1 MNKNILLGVTGG
13 IAIYK
18 VVDVVSRLKKL
29 DYNIKIIMT
38 DSACEF
44 VSPMTFETI
53 GKCDVKNKM
62 FHNNSHKVV
71 EHIELANWADLFMI
85 APASAN
91 TMAKI
96 NYGIADDLLSS
107 TALAYTK
114 PIMFCVSMNTNMLNN
129 PATQKNIKDLK
140 EKKHLIIDSNNG
152 MLACNTKGD
161 GRLKEPWEIVEEVE
175 KYFCKKDLK
184 GKKILIT
191 AGATV
196 ERIDPVRYITNDSS
210 GKMGYSIAKKA
221 FMRGADVTI
230 ISGKTTAE
238 SPYGVE
244 NIKVDS
250 AIEMKEKIE
259 SCIENYDCLIMAAAV
274 SDFKVKNRKELKI
287 KKQDVID
294 SLELEENPDILKSL
308 NKKENQIFIGF
319 AAETNNLLENARKKL
334 DKKNLDYI
342 VLNDVSK
349 KDIGFNSEYNKV
361 SVISKDKILDI
372 ERDTKLNIADR
383 ILDLIK

>member
-44 VSPMTFETI
+44 VSPMIFETI

-62 FHNNSHKVV
+62 FHKNSHKIV
-71 EHIELANWADLFMI
+71 EHIDLANWADLFLV

-91 TMAKI
+91 IMAKI
-96 NYGIADDLLSS
+96 NHGIADDLLTS

-129 PATQKNIKDLK
+129 PSTQKNIEELK
-140 EKKHLIIDSNNG
+140 EKNHLIIDSNSG
-152 MLACNTKGD
+152 MLACDTKGD

-175 KYFCKKDLK
+175 NYFCKKDLK
-184 GKKILIT
+184 GKKVLIT

-230 ISGKTTAE
+230 ISGKTSVD
-238 SPYGVE
+238 SPYGIE
-244 NIKVDS
+244 NIKVQS
-250 AIEMKEKIE
+250 ALDMKEQIE
-259 SCIENYDCLIMAAAV
+259 SCIDDYDCLIMAAAV
-274 SDFKVKNRKELKI
+274 SDFKVKNRKDLKI
-287 KKQDVID
+287 KKQDGIH

-319 AAETNNLLENARKKL
+319 AAETNNLIKNAEKKL
-334 DKKNLDYI
+334 NEKNLDYI

-361 SVISKDKILDI
+361 SIISKNQILELDKDK
-372 ERDTKLNIADR
+372 KLNIADK

>member
-71 EHIELANWADLFMI
+71 EHIELAKWADLFLI

-114 PIMFCVSMNTNMLNN
+114 PIMFCVSMNINMLNN
-129 PATQKNIKDLK
+129 PATQKNIEDLK
-140 EKKHLIIDSNNG
+140 QKKHLIVDSNSG
-152 MLACNTKGD
+152 MLACNTEGN

-175 KYFCKKDLK
+175 KYFCEKDLQ

-221 FMRGADVTI
+221 CMRGADVTI

-238 SPYGVE
+238 NPYGIE
-244 NIKVDS
+244 NIKVES

-259 SCIENYDCLIMAAAV
+259 SYIDDFDCLIMAAAV
-274 SDFKVKNRKELKI
+274 SDFKVKNRKDLKI
-287 KKQDVID
+287 KKQDGIN

-308 NKKENQIFIGF
+308 NKKDNQIFIGF
-319 AAETNNLLENARKKL
+319 AAETNNLLENAKKKL
-334 DKKNLDYI
+334 DKKNLDFI

-361 SVISKDKILDI
+361 TVISKDNILEI
-372 ERDTKLNIADR
+372 GKDTKLNIADK

>member
-62 FHNNSHKVV
+62 FHKNSHKVV
-71 EHIELANWADLFMI
+71 EHIDLASWADLFLV

-91 TMAKI
+91 IMAKI
-96 NYGIADDLLSS
+96 NHGIADDLLTS

-129 PATQKNIKDLK
+129 PATQKNIEELK
-140 EKKHLIIDSNNG
+140 EKNHLIIDSNSG
-152 MLACNTKGD
+152 LLACDTKGD

-175 KYFCKKDLK
+175 NYFCEKDLK
-184 GKKILIT
+184 DKKILIT

-230 ISGKTTAE
+230 ISGKTSVD

-244 NIKVDS
+244 NIKVQS
-250 AIEMKEKIE
+250 ALDMKEQIE
-259 SCIENYDCLIMAAAV
+259 SCIDDYDCLIMAAAV
-274 SDFKVKNRKELKI
+274 SDFKVKNRKDLKI
-287 KKQDVID
+287 KKQEGIH

-308 NKKENQIFIGF
+308 NKKDNQIFIGF
-319 AAETNNLLENARKKL
+319 SAETNNLIKNAEKKL
-334 DKKNLDYI
+334 KEKNLDYI

-361 SVISKDKILDI
+361 SVISKNQILELDK
-372 ERDTKLNIADR
+372 DTKLNIADR

>member
-18 VVDVVSRLKKL
+18 VVDVLSRLKKL

-44 VSPMTFETI
+44 VSPITFETI

-62 FHNNSHKVV
+62 FHKNSHKVV
-71 EHIELANWADLFMI
+71 EHIDLANWADLFLV

-91 TMAKI
+91 IMAKI
-96 NYGIADDLLSS
+96 NHGIADDLLTS

-114 PIMFCVSMNTNMLNN
+114 PIMFCISMNTNMLSN
-129 PATQKNIKDLK
+129 PSTQKNIEELK
-140 EKKHLIIDSNNG
+140 EKNHLIIDSNSG
-152 MLACNTKGD
+152 MLACDTKGD

-175 KYFCKKDLK
+175 KYFCEKDLK

-210 GKMGYSIAKKA
+210 GKMGYSIANKA
-221 FMRGADVTI
+221 FMRGADVTV
-230 ISGKTTAE
+230 ISGKTSVD
-238 SPYGVE
+238 SPYGVK
-244 NIKVDS
+244 NIKVQS
-250 AIEMKEKIE
+250 ALDMKEQIE
-259 SCIENYDCLIMAAAV
+259 SCIDNYDCLIMAAAV
-274 SDFKVKNRKELKI
+274 SDFKVKNRKDLKI
-287 KKQDVID
+287 KKQDGIH

-308 NKKENQIFIGF
+308 NKKDNQIFIGF
-319 AAETNNLLENARKKL
+319 AAETNNLIKNAEKKL
-334 DKKNLDYI
+334 NEKNLDYI

-361 SVISKDKILDI
+361 SIISKNQVLELDK
-372 ERDTKLNIADR
+372 DTKLNIADK

>member
-18 VVDVVSRLKKL
+18 VVDVLSRLKKL

-44 VSPMTFETI
+44 VSPITFETI

-62 FHNNSHKVV
+62 FHKNSHKVV
-71 EHIELANWADLFMI
+71 EHIDLANWADLFLV

-91 TMAKI
+91 IMAKI
-96 NYGIADDLLSS
+96 NHGIADDLLTS

-114 PIMFCVSMNTNMLNN
+114 PIMFCISMNTNMLSN
-129 PATQKNIKDLK
+129 PSTQKNIEELK
-140 EKKHLIIDSNNG
+140 EKNHLIIDSNSG
-152 MLACNTKGD
+152 MLACDTKGD

-175 KYFCKKDLK
+175 KYFCEKDLK

-210 GKMGYSIAKKA
+210 GKMGYSIANKA
-221 FMRGADVTI
+221 FMRGADVTV
-230 ISGKTTAE
+230 ISGKTSVD

-244 NIKVDS
+244 NIKVQSTLD
-250 AIEMKEKIE
+250 MKEQIE
-259 SCIENYDCLIMAAAV
+259 SCIDNYDCLIMAAAV
-274 SDFKVKNRKELKI
+274 SDFKVKNRKDLKI
-287 KKQDVID
+287 KKQDGIH

-308 NKKENQIFIGF
+308 NKKDNQIFIGF
-319 AAETNNLLENARKKL
+319 AAETNNLIKNAEKKL
-334 DKKNLDYI
+334 NEKNLDYI

-361 SVISKDKILDI
+361 SIISKNQVLELDK
-372 ERDTKLNIADR
+372 DTKLNIADK

>member
-71 EHIELANWADLFMI
+71 EHIELAKWADLFLI

-107 TALAYTK
+107 TALAYAK

-129 PATQKNIKDLK
+129 PATQKNIEDLK
-140 EKKHLIIDSNNG
+140 QKKHLIVDSNSG
-152 MLACNTKGD
+152 MLACNTEGN

-175 KYFCKKDLK
+175 KYFCEKDLQ

-221 FMRGADVTI
+221 CMRGADVTI

-238 SPYGVE
+238 NPYGIE
-244 NIKVDS
+244 NIKVES

-259 SCIENYDCLIMAAAV
+259 SYIGDFDSLIMAAAV
-274 SDFKVKNRKELKI
+274 SDFKVKNRKDLKI
-287 KKQDVID
+287 KKQDGIN

-308 NKKENQIFIGF
+308 NKKDNQIFIGF
-319 AAETNNLLENARKKL
+319 AAETNNLLENAKKKL
-334 DKKNLDYI
+334 DKKNLDFI

-361 SVISKDKILDI
+361 TVISKDNILEIDK
-372 ERDTKLNIADR
+372 DTKLNIADK

>member
-18 VVDVVSRLKKL
+18 VVDVLSRLKKL

-44 VSPMTFETI
+44 VSPITFETI

-62 FHNNSHKVV
+62 FHKNSHKVV
-71 EHIELANWADLFMI
+71 EHIDLANWADLFLV

-91 TMAKI
+91 IMAKI
-96 NYGIADDLLSS
+96 NHGIADDLLTS

-129 PATQKNIKDLK
+129 PSTQKNIEELK
-140 EKKHLIIDSNNG
+140 EKNHLIIDSNSG
-152 MLACNTKGD
+152 MLACDTKGD

-175 KYFCKKDLK
+175 KYFCEKDLK

-210 GKMGYSIAKKA
+210 GKMGYSIANKA

-230 ISGKTTAE
+230 ISGKTSVD
-238 SPYGVE
+238 SPYGVK
-244 NIKVDS
+244 NIKVQS
-250 AIEMKEKIE
+250 ALDMKEQIE
-259 SCIENYDCLIMAAAV
+259 SCIDNYDCLIMAAAV
-274 SDFKVKNRKELKI
+274 SDFKVKNRKDLKI
-287 KKQDVID
+287 KKQDGIH

-308 NKKENQIFIGF
+308 NKKDNQIFIGF
-319 AAETNNLLENARKKL
+319 AAETNNLIKNAEKKL
-334 DKKNLDYI
+334 NEKNLDYI

-361 SVISKDKILDI
+361 SIISKNQVLELDK
-372 ERDTKLNIADR
+372 DTKLNIADK

>member
-1 MNKNILLGVTGG
+1 MSKNILLGVTGG

-71 EHIELANWADLFMI
+71 EHIELAKWADLFLI

-107 TALAYTK
+107 TALAYAK

-129 PATQKNIKDLK
+129 PATQKNIEDLK
-140 EKKHLIIDSNNG
+140 QKKHLIVDSNSG
-152 MLACNTKGD
+152 MLACNTEGN

-175 KYFCKKDLK
+175 KYFCEKDLQ

-238 SPYGVE
+238 NPYGIK
-244 NIKVDS
+244 NIKVES

-259 SCIENYDCLIMAAAV
+259 SYIGDFDSLIMAAAV
-274 SDFKVKNRKELKI
+274 SDFKVKNRKDLKI
-287 KKQDVID
+287 KKQDGIN

-308 NKKENQIFIGF
+308 NKKDNQIFIGF
-319 AAETNNLLENARKKL
+319 AAETNNLLENAKKKL
-334 DKKNLDYI
+334 DKKNLDFI

-361 SVISKDKILDI
+361 TVISKDNILEIDK
-372 ERDTKLNIADR
+372 DTKLNIADK

>member
-62 FHNNSHKVV
+62 FHKNSHKIV
-71 EHIELANWADLFMI
+71 EHIDLANWADLFLV

-91 TMAKI
+91 IMAKI
-96 NYGIADDLLSS
+96 NHGIADDLLTS

-129 PATQKNIKDLK
+129 PSTQKNIEELK
-140 EKKHLIIDSNNG
+140 EKNHLIIDSNSG
-152 MLACNTKGD
+152 MLACDTKGD

-175 KYFCKKDLK
+175 NYFCKKDLK
-184 GKKILIT
+184 GKKVLIT

-230 ISGKTTAE
+230 ISGKTSVD
-238 SPYGVE
+238 SPYGIE
-244 NIKVDS
+244 NIKVQS
-250 AIEMKEKIE
+250 ALDMKEQIE
-259 SCIENYDCLIMAAAV
+259 SCIDDYDCLIMAAAV
-274 SDFKVKNRKELKI
+274 SDFKVKNRKDLKI
-287 KKQDVID
+287 KKQDGIH

-319 AAETNNLLENARKKL
+319 AAETNNLIKNAEKKL
-334 DKKNLDYI
+334 NKKNLDYI

-361 SVISKDKILDI
+361 SIISKNQILELDK
-372 ERDTKLNIADR
+372 DTKLNIADK

>member
-62 FHNNSHKVV
+62 FHKNSHKIV
-71 EHIELANWADLFMI
+71 EHIDLANWADLFLV

-91 TMAKI
+91 IMAKI
-96 NYGIADDLLSS
+96 NHGIADDLLTS

-129 PATQKNIKDLK
+129 PSTQKNIEELK
-140 EKKHLIIDSNNG
+140 EKNHLIIDSNSG
-152 MLACNTKGD
+152 MLACDTKGD

-175 KYFCKKDLK
+175 NYFCKKDLK
-184 GKKILIT
+184 GKKVLIT

-230 ISGKTTAE
+230 ISGKTSVD
-238 SPYGVE
+238 SPYGIE
-244 NIKVDS
+244 NIKVQS
-250 AIEMKEKIE
+250 ALDMKEQIE
-259 SCIENYDCLIMAAAV
+259 SCIDDYDCLIMAAAV
-274 SDFKVKNRKELKI
+274 SDFKVKNRKDLKI
-287 KKQDVID
+287 KKQDGIH

-319 AAETNNLLENARKKL
+319 AAETNNLIKNAEKKL
-334 DKKNLDYI
+334 NKKNLDYI

-361 SVISKDKILDI
+361 SIISKNQILELDKDK
-372 ERDTKLNIADR
+372 KLNIADK

>member
-140 EKKHLIIDSNNG
+140 EKKHLIIDSNSG

-287 KKQDVID
+287 KKQDGID
-294 SLELEENPDILKSL
+294 SLELEENPDILKL
-308 NKKENQIFIGF
+308 IKKENQIFIGF

-361 SVISKDKILDI
+361 SVISKDNILDI

>member
-62 FHNNSHKVV
+62 FHKNSHKIV
-71 EHIELANWADLFMI
+71 EHIDLANWADLFLV

-91 TMAKI
+91 IMAKI
-96 NYGIADDLLSS
+96 NHGIADDLLTS

-129 PATQKNIKDLK
+129 PSTQKNIEELK
-140 EKKHLIIDSNNG
+140 EKNHLIIDSNSG
-152 MLACNTKGD
+152 MLACDTKGD

-175 KYFCKKDLK
+175 NYFCKKDLK
-184 GKKILIT
+184 GKKVLIT

-230 ISGKTTAE
+230 ISGKTSVD
-238 SPYGVE
+238 SPYGIE
-244 NIKVDS
+244 NIKVQS
-250 AIEMKEKIE
+250 ALDMKEQIE
-259 SCIENYDCLIMAAAV
+259 SCIDDYDCLIMAAAV
-274 SDFKVKNRKELKI
+274 SDFKVKNRKDLKI
-287 KKQDVID
+287 KKQDGIH

-319 AAETNNLLENARKKL
+319 AAETNNLIKNAEKKL
-334 DKKNLDYI
+334 NEKNLDYI

-361 SVISKDKILDI
+361 SIISKNQILELDKDK
-372 ERDTKLNIADR
+372 KLNIADK

>member
-71 EHIELANWADLFMI
+71 EHIELAKWADLFLI

-129 PATQKNIKDLK
+129 PATQKNIEDLK
-140 EKKHLIIDSNNG
+140 QKKHLIVDSNSG
-152 MLACNTKGD
+152 MLACNTKGN

-175 KYFCKKDLK
+175 KYFCEKDLQ

-238 SPYGVE
+238 NPYGIV
-244 NIKVDS
+244 
-250 AIEMKEKIE
+250 
-259 SCIENYDCLIMAAAV
+259 
-274 SDFKVKNRKELKI
+274 KI
-287 KKQDVID
+287 KKQDGIN

-308 NKKENQIFIGF
+308 NKKDNQIFIGF
-319 AAETNNLLENARKKL
+319 AAETNNLLENAKKKL
-334 DKKNLDYI
+334 DKKNLDFI

-361 SVISKDKILDI
+361 TVISKDNILEI
-372 ERDTKLNIADR
+372 GKDTKLNIADK

>member
-140 EKKHLIIDSNNG
+140 EKKHLIIDSNSG

-161 GRLKEPWEIVEEVE
+161 GRLKEP
-175 KYFCKKDLK
+175 
-184 GKKILIT
+184 
-191 AGATV
+191 
-196 ERIDPVRYITNDSS
+196 
-210 GKMGYSIAKKA
+210 
-221 FMRGADVTI
+221 
-230 ISGKTTAE
+230 
-238 SPYGVE
+238 
-244 NIKVDS
+244 
-250 AIEMKEKIE
+250 
-259 SCIENYDCLIMAAAV
+259 
-274 SDFKVKNRKELKI
+274 
-287 KKQDVID
+287 
-294 SLELEENPDILKSL
+294 
-308 NKKENQIFIGF
+308 
-319 AAETNNLLENARKKL
+319 
-334 DKKNLDYI
+334 
-342 VLNDVSK
+342 
-349 KDIGFNSEYNKV
+349 
-361 SVISKDKILDI
+361 
-372 ERDTKLNIADR
+372 
-383 ILDLIK
+383 

>member
-1 MNKNILLGVTGG
+1 MSKNILLGVTGG

-62 FHNNSHKVV
+62 FHNNLHKVV
-71 EHIELANWADLFMI
+71 EHIELAKWADLFLI

-96 NYGIADDLLSS
+96 NYGIADDLLLS

-129 PATQKNIKDLK
+129 PATQKNIEDLK
-140 EKKHLIIDSNNG
+140 QKKHLIVDSNSG
-152 MLACNTKGD
+152 MLACNTEGN

-175 KYFCKKDLK
+175 KYFCEKDLQ

-238 SPYGVE
+238 NPYGIE
-244 NIKVDS
+244 NIKVES

-259 SCIENYDCLIMAAAV
+259 SYIGDFDCLIMAAAV
-274 SDFKVKNRKELKI
+274 SDFKVKNRKDLKI
-287 KKQDVID
+287 KKQDGIN

-308 NKKENQIFIGF
+308 NKKDNQIFIGF
-319 AAETNNLLENARKKL
+319 AAETNNLLENAKKKL
-334 DKKNLDYI
+334 DKKNLDFI

-361 SVISKDKILDI
+361 TIISKDNILEI
-372 ERDTKLNIADR
+372 GKDTKLNIADK

>member
-71 EHIELANWADLFMI
+71 EHIELAKWADLFLI

-129 PATQKNIKDLK
+129 PATQKNIEDLK
-140 EKKHLIIDSNNG
+140 QKKHLIVDSNSG
-152 MLACNTKGD
+152 MLACNTEGN

-175 KYFCKKDLK
+175 KYFCEKDLQ

-221 FMRGADVTI
+221 CMRGADVTI

-238 SPYGVE
+238 NPYGIE
-244 NIKVDS
+244 NIKVES

-259 SCIENYDCLIMAAAV
+259 SYIGDFDCLIMAAAV
-274 SDFKVKNRKELKI
+274 SDFKVKNRKDLKI
-287 KKQDVID
+287 KKQDGIN

-308 NKKENQIFIGF
+308 NKKDNQIFIGF
-319 AAETNNLLENARKKL
+319 AAETNNLLENAKKKL
-334 DKKNLDYI
+334 DKKNLDFI
-342 VLNDVSK
+342 LLNDVSK

-361 SVISKDKILDI
+361 TIISKDNILEI
-372 ERDTKLNIADR
+372 GKDTKLNIADK

>member
-1 MNKNILLGVTGG
+1 MSKNILLGVTGG

-71 EHIELANWADLFMI
+71 EHIELAKWADLFLI

-129 PATQKNIKDLK
+129 PATQKNIEDLK
-140 EKKHLIIDSNNG
+140 EKKHLIIDSNSG

-175 KYFCKKDLK
+175 
-184 GKKILIT
+184 IT

-238 SPYGVE
+238 SPYGIE
-244 NIKVDS
+244 NIKVES

-259 SCIENYDCLIMAAAV
+259 SCIDKFDCLIMAAAV
-274 SDFKVKNRKELKI
+274 SDFKVKNRKDLKI
-287 KKQDVID
+287 KKQDGIN

-308 NKKENQIFIGF
+308 NKKDGQTFIGF
-319 AAETNNLLENARKKL
+319 AAETNNLLENAKKKL
-334 DKKNLDYI
+334 DKKNLDFI

-361 SVISKDKILDI
+361 TVLSKDNILEIDK
-372 ERDTKLNIADR
+372 DTKLNIANK

>member
-1 MNKNILLGVTGG
+1 MSKNILLGVTGG

-71 EHIELANWADLFMI
+71 EHIELAKWADLFLI

-129 PATQKNIKDLK
+129 PATQKNIEDLK
-140 EKKHLIIDSNNG
+140 QKKHLIVDSNSG
-152 MLACNTKGD
+152 MLACNTEGN

-175 KYFCKKDLK
+175 KYFCEKDLQ

-238 SPYGVE
+238 NPYGIE
-244 NIKVDS
+244 NIKVES

-259 SCIENYDCLIMAAAV
+259 SYIGDFDCLIMAAAV
-274 SDFKVKNRKELKI
+274 S
-287 KKQDVID
+287 
-294 SLELEENPDILKSL
+294 
-308 NKKENQIFIGF
+308 GF
-319 AAETNNLLENARKKL
+319 
-334 DKKNLDYI
+334 
-342 VLNDVSK
+342 
-349 KDIGFNSEYNKV
+349 
-361 SVISKDKILDI
+361 
-372 ERDTKLNIADR
+372 
-383 ILDLIK
+383 

>member
-1 MNKNILLGVTGG
+1 MSKNILLGVTGG

-71 EHIELANWADLFMI
+71 EHIELAKWADLFLI

-129 PATQKNIKDLK
+129 PATQKNIEDLK
-140 EKKHLIIDSNNG
+140 QKKHLIVDSNSG
-152 MLACNTKGD
+152 MLACNTEGN

-175 KYFCKKDLK
+175 KYFCEKDLQ

-221 FMRGADVTI
+221 CMRGADVTI

-238 SPYGVE
+238 NPYGIE
-244 NIKVDS
+244 NIKVES

-259 SCIENYDCLIMAAAV
+259 SYIGDFDCLIMAAAV
-274 SDFKVKNRKELKI
+274 SDFKVKNRKDLKI
-287 KKQDVID
+287 KKQDGIN

-308 NKKENQIFIGF
+308 NKKDNQIFIGF
-319 AAETNNLLENARKKL
+319 AAETNNLLENAKKKL
-334 DKKNLDYI
+334 DKKNLDFI

-361 SVISKDKILDI
+361 TIISKDNILEI
-372 ERDTKLNIADR
+372 GKDTKLNIADK

>member
-1 MNKNILLGVTGG
+1 
-13 IAIYK
+13 
-18 VVDVVSRLKKL
+18 
-29 DYNIKIIMT
+29 
-38 DSACEF
+38 
-44 VSPMTFETI
+44 
-53 GKCDVKNKM
+53 
-62 FHNNSHKVV
+62 
-71 EHIELANWADLFMI
+71 
-85 APASAN
+85 
-91 TMAKI
+91 
-96 NYGIADDLLSS
+96 
-107 TALAYTK
+107 
-114 PIMFCVSMNTNMLNN
+114 MLNN

-140 EKKHLIIDSNNG
+140 EKKHLIIDSNSG

-175 KYFCKKDLK
+175 KYFCKKDLQ

-238 SPYGVE
+238 SPYGIE
-244 NIKVDS
+244 NIKVES

-259 SCIENYDCLIMAAAV
+259 SCIDNFDCLIMAAAV

-287 KKQDVID
+287 KKQDGID

-361 SVISKDKILDI
+361 SVISKDNILDI

>member
-62 FHNNSHKVV
+62 FHKNSHKIV
-71 EHIELANWADLFMI
+71 EHIDLANWADLFLV

-91 TMAKI
+91 IMAKI
-96 NYGIADDLLSS
+96 NHGIADDLLTS

-129 PATQKNIKDLK
+129 PSTQKNIEELK
-140 EKKHLIIDSNNG
+140 EKNHLIIDSNSG
-152 MLACNTKGD
+152 MLACDTKGD

-175 KYFCKKDLK
+175 NYFCKKDLK
-184 GKKILIT
+184 GKKVLIT

-230 ISGKTTAE
+230 ISGKTSVD
-238 SPYGVE
+238 SPYGIE
-244 NIKVDS
+244 NIKVQS
-250 AIEMKEKIE
+250 AIDMKEQIE
-259 SCIENYDCLIMAAAV
+259 SCVDDYDCLIMAAAV
-274 SDFKVKNRKELKI
+274 SDFKVKNRKDLKI
-287 KKQDVID
+287 KKQDGIH

-319 AAETNNLLENARKKL
+319 AAETNNLIKNAEKKL
-334 DKKNLDYI
+334 NKKNLDYI

-361 SVISKDKILDI
+361 SIISKNQILELDK
-372 ERDTKLNIADR
+372 DTKLNIADK